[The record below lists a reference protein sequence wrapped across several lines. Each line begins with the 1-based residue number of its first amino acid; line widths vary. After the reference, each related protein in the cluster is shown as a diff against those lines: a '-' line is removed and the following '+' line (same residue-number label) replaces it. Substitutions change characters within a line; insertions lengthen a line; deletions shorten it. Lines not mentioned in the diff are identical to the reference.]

1 MVKQVYFI
9 LTLFW
14 FVEVK
19 AEFEQS
25 PANKEKP
32 YASILY
38 TAVLGGKVALPC
50 DISSPSVDDSAAL
63 ILWYKDDSA
72 QPIYTLDARRG
83 NVDQAHQS
91 SGSQL
96 ENRAYFNMINR
107 PAFLQLDPVQEEDAG
122 EYRCRVDF
130 HKARTV
136 NTVITLKIIVPP
148 GEPII
153 LDEQGQKLEGLV
165 GPYNEG
171 DSLTIICQ
179 ASGGKPRPSVTWW
192 RDYALLDDSYTFEVG
207 DVVEN
212 RLKLDRLHRHDLL
225 AVLTCQASNNNITV
239 PASNAITIDLN
250 LKPVKVVI
258 TPFQKPLVANK
269 EAELTCE
276 AKGSRPAGK
285 ISWWKASKQMQNT
298 RESVLHNGAIS
309 SILTFA
315 PSVDD
320 NGKYLSCRAEN
331 LLIPGS
337 AVEDGWKLDVQYP
350 PQVTLQLGTNLKV
363 TNIQEGNDVY
373 FECNVRANP
382 WIFDISWQF
391 EGQDLASNTLS
402 GIIISNQSLVLQKVQ
417 RSFRGR
423 FTCSG
428 SNNQGLG
435 ISNEIFLKVKY
446 APFCKPGQ
454 KMTYGVAKHEP
465 IDVLCE
471 LDSDPDDVTFHWRF
485 NSSYKRSDKIMY
497 SVDRTLS
504 RATYSPESDEDYG
517 KLLCWG
523 TNNIGIQREP
533 CVFNIVPAGPPEPL
547 YNCTLLNQT
556 EELISVQCLEGYDGG
571 TTQRFI
577 LEVYAV
583 NSNALLANI
592 SSKISLFLVDEL
604 PSGTALRLQIYA
616 TNAQGRSYPA
626 IMSASTLRLAEK
638 LTRKGSGQAMIIIRP
653 FLAILISIV
662 VILVIV
668 TLVLA
673 IYIRSKRKGRTKEQG
688 RSSSGTEKSGA
699 PLKKDVDDITEF
711 DDKGPDIIPA
721 KSASHLPYTGS
732 MDEKDQQCLQLNNV
746 VKTNYNLHYPGGD
759 CAVAMESH
767 YGSSMSSASYL
778 EDLSNHRMLSV
789 TVQPEEITYAD
800 LSLPSS
806 GHCFTTVRRHEP
818 PTEYAKIDFKRKDYE
833 NQNESE
839 TSVGRNGRESTV

>member
-1 MVKQVYFI
+1 MVFFMNFCVLSIIWPITSGVWLKQG
-9 LTLFW
+9 
-14 FVEVK
+14 
-19 AEFEQS
+19 

-32 YASILY
+32 FASILY

-533 CVFNIVPAGPPEPL
+533 CVFNIVPAG
-547 YNCTLLNQT
+547 
-556 EELISVQCLEGYDGG
+556 
-571 TTQRFI
+571 
-577 LEVYAV
+577 
-583 NSNALLANI
+583 
-592 SSKISLFLVDEL
+592 
-604 PSGTALRLQIYA
+604 
-616 TNAQGRSYPA
+616 
-626 IMSASTLRLAEK
+626 
-638 LTRKGSGQAMIIIRP
+638 SGQAMIIIRP